1 MNVKEKLKNDV
12 IIGMRMHL
20 DDITMQIL
28 EQVIIQ
34 ACRNI
39 EMTEIESLPATVD
52 DTNSYILEMFMARKA
67 RKLKPKTIEAYLRT
81 VREFIAFID
90 NKPLN
95 KAEEADIECYLFQKQ
110 KMDNNNTSLNN
121 NRRNLSAFF
130 TWMRKSKLIS
140 ENPCD
145 GVEAYTQDEKPI
157 DHLESTEW
165 ELLKKGCWDSRPR
178 ALIEF
183 MRCTAMRRGEIPQ
196 VKISDI
202 DFSTGEIVIYGHKTS
217 KYRSV
222 FLDKVAIFYIKQY
235 MMERH
240 VTEISELP
248 LFTHIKGDIT
258 KTLEDHGIYAVIKT
272 IARRAGMERRVYPHL
287 FRKTTAT
294 NIIRRGGSE
303 DAAGEYLGHTPK
315 NVTGKHYTFKD
326 KQYTEKIFHEYVE
339 AV

>member
-12 IIGMRMHL
+12 LIGMRMYL
-20 DDITMQIL
+20 DAMTLGIL
-28 EQVIIQ
+28 EQVILQ

-67 RKLKPKTIEAYLRT
+67 TKLKTKTIDAYLRT
-81 VREFIAFID
+81 IREFIAFID

-95 KAEEADIECYLFQKQ
+95 KAEEADIECYLYQKK

-130 TWMRKSKLIS
+130 TWMRKVKLIA

-145 GVEAYTQDEKPI
+145 GVDAYTQEEKPI
-157 DHLESTEW
+157 DHLEPEEW
-165 ELLKKGCWDSRPR
+165 EMLKRGCWDTRDR

-202 DFSTGEIVIYGHKTS
+202 DFSSGEIVIYGHKTS

-222 FLDKVAIFYIKQY
+222 FLDKVALFYIRQY
-235 MMERH
+235 MAERQ
-240 VTEISELP
+240 VTEQSTQH
-248 LFTHIKGDIT
+248 LFTHLRGDT
-258 KTLEDHGIYAVIKT
+258 ALKLEDRGIYSVIKN
-272 IARRAGMERRVYPHL
+272 IAKRAGMDRRVYPHL

-303 DAAGEYLGHTPK
+303 DAAGEYLGHAPK
-315 NVTGKHYTFKD
+315 GVTGKHYTFKD
-326 KQYTEKIFHEYVE
+326 KQHTEKIFREYV

>member
-1 MNVKEKLKNDV
+1 MEN
-12 IIGMRMHL
+12 
-20 DDITMQIL
+20 
-28 EQVIIQ
+28 
-34 ACRNI
+34 
-39 EMTEIESLPATVD
+39 LPATVD

-67 RKLKPKTIEAYLRT
+67 MKLKPKTVDAYLRT
-81 VREFIAFID
+81 IREFIAFID

-95 KAEEADIECYLFQKQ
+95 KAEEADIECYLYQKR

-130 TWMRKSKLIS
+130 TWMRKVKLIA

-145 GVEAYTQDEKPI
+145 GVDAYTQDEKPI
-157 DHLESTEW
+157 DHLEPEEW
-165 ELLKKGCWDSRPR
+165 EMLKKGCWDARDR

-202 DFSTGEIVIYGHKTS
+202 DFSSGEIVIYGHKTS

-222 FLDKVAIFYIKQY
+222 FLDKVALFYIRQY
-235 MMERH
+235 MEERN
-240 VTEISELP
+240 VTEQSGQFLFTHLRGNRELP
-248 LFTHIKGDIT
+248 L
-258 KTLEDHGIYAVIKT
+258 EDRGIYSVIKK
-272 IARRAGMERRVYPHL
+272 IAKRAGMGRRVYPHL

-303 DAAGEYLGHTPK
+303 DAAGEYLGHAPK
-315 NVTGKHYTFKD
+315 GVTGKHYAFKD
-326 KQYTEKIFHEYVE
+326 KQHTEKIFREYV